1 MRKSPNAAVRAMKHF
16 RMASRGRVLL
26 TVAILSIAGSFAAPT
41 VRSQIADDIIVYGV
55 KPVTGVD
62 VVLRFD
68 RKLSL
73 QSETPLP
80 PTSVLEKGSFIARDG
95 LGRHWITWGALGSTN
110 LACIDNQ
117 GTLQPPVTLGHNPV
131 NVVAAS
137 DGRLFSTTRIPLST
151 PGPAYGVNA
160 NGQVSWSNPQGPQ
173 YFAQSSYPQ
182 MFSLTAGGE
191 VWLGG
196 TAPIGT
202 GFWWKAL
209 LVRIDPDSG
218 DVLQTYQVPSF
229 GSHIGND
236 ELLAQLAGAPD
247 GTMWAQHGGVLEEP
261 GWRFVNTDGETVV
274 QSFEANVNSSG
285 PQADLRIDGQ
295 GRLYVR
301 LNWDERNQQ
310 YADQLY
316 RINPEDPSAPEA
328 IYQLSGGAQA
338 FALGPTGEEAFAV
351 VSLLQIDPVER
362 LDRVNLVTGV
372 KSSVPLDPS
381 WFDNTMGFGD
391 PTGFIYANVVDRQG
405 DNDGDG
411 APNGV
416 ETAAGSNPFD
426 ASSRPNGP
434 KVYISFAQSNG
445 ALILKFV
452 DPDGILNPTGGLNLG
467 SLSVVSSQHGQI
479 FQYLLSFLTF
489 VQVSPDQT
497 EVTALFGALPI
508 APDLKWQFEATVAD
522 KTGATG
528 WDWQVTRPGDL

>member
-1 MRKSPNAAVRAMKHF
+1 MGGRIQFLLASLIVAASYSAPAARA
-16 RMASRGRVLL
+16 
-26 TVAILSIAGSFAAPT
+26 
-41 VRSQIADDIIVYGV
+41 QIADDFIVYGV

-73 QSETPLP
+73 LGETPLP
-80 PTSVLEKGSFIARDG
+80 PTSVLEKKSLITTDRT
-95 LGRHWITWGALGSTN
+95 GRRWITWGPLGSTN
-110 LACIDNQ
+110 LICVDSQ
-117 GTLQPPVTLGHNPV
+117 GALQPPVTLGHNPV
-131 NVVAAS
+131 NVVAAA
-137 DGRLFSTTRIPLST
+137 DGRLFSITRIPLST

-160 NGQVSWSNPQGPQ
+160 AGQVSWSNPDGPQ
-173 YFAQSSYPQ
+173 HFAQSSYPQ
-182 MFSLTAGGE
+182 LLTATASGE
-191 VWLGG
+191 LWLGG

-209 LVRIDPDSG
+209 VVRLDPDSG

-229 GSHIGND
+229 GSHTAND

-274 QSFEANVNSSG
+274 QSFEANVNSGG

-295 GRLYVR
+295 GHLYVR
-301 LNWDERNQQ
+301 NNWDQVNRE
-310 YADQLY
+310 YGDKLY
-316 RINPEDPSAPEA
+316 RFNPTEASEPEA
-328 IYQLSGGAQA
+328 IYQLSGFAQA

-351 VSLLQIDPVER
+351 ASLLQLDPVER
-362 LDRVNLVTGV
+362 LDRINLVTGV

-391 PTGFIYANVVDRQG
+391 PTGFIYANVVDRTG

-411 APNGV
+411 SPNGA

-426 ASSRPNGP
+426 STSRPNGP

-445 ALILKFV
+445 ALILKYV
-452 DPDGILNPTGGLNLG
+452 DPDGLLNPTGGLNLG

-479 FQYLLSFLTF
+479 FQFLLSFLTF
-489 VQVSPDQT
+489 AQVSPDGT
-497 EVTALFGALPI
+497 EVTAFFGALPI
-508 APDLKWQFEATVAD
+508 APNLKWQFEATVAD